1 MLEIGHFAKAIAF
14 VWAIAFAKYSIWA
27 KNPNYLKLAII
38 HFVFTL
44 EEFCAKNRIKK
55 KQRQKQIKKQKK
67 QKQNTD
73 NKKEHQVF
81 QEKKEPLEKTPL
93 KYSRNETMVIIAY
106 LANAIAFA

>member
-1 MLEIGHFAKAIAF
+1 MGYSLCKILHLGQKSKLPKTCYNTFCIHIGGILCK
-14 VWAIAFAKYSIWA
+14 KPY
-27 KNPNYLKLAII
+27 
-38 HFVFTL
+38 
-44 EEFCAKNRIKK
+44 KK